1 MAENKAVEMTPTSEV
16 GSFKRGDYTVHILI
30 QKTKEI
36 ACPPSSTVDPLFE
49 IQSLGKKQY
58 SSAKSKI
65 GSLTEVVWSEHVF
78 IEQKDVTKQQAE
90 SGKILIKL
98 LDKGLF
104 KNEIIGQF
112 EFDLSYIYLMDK
124 HAMEN

>member
-1 MAENKAVEMTPTSEV
+1 MPDAEIPAAPSV
-16 GSFKRGDYTVHILI
+16 GSFKKGDYTVHILI
-30 QKTKEI
+30 QKTKEF

-78 IEQKDVTKQQAE
+78 IEQKDV
-90 SGKILIKL
+90 SI
-98 LDKGLF
+98 
-104 KNEIIGQF
+104 
-112 EFDLSYIYLMDK
+112 
-124 HAMEN
+124 